1 MAAAP
6 TPVAIDTNVLFS
18 ALLRD
23 RSRFS
28 EVILRFGHAFFV
40 CESVLVELFRHK
52 ERILRSS
59 KLGDADLTHLY
70 HVLLRRIHLFREE
83 QIDPEHWTRAYA
95 LCREVDETDTPHVA
109 LALQIA
115 GLLWT
120 GDRTLRNGLEARR
133 FTSFFT
139 PD

>member
-1 MAAAP
+1 MDPAP

-23 RSRFS
+23 KSRFS
-28 EVILRFGHAFFV
+28 EIILRSGHTFFV

-59 KLGDADLTHLY
+59 RLGEADLTSLY
-70 HVLLRRIHLFREE
+70 HVLLRRLHLFREE
-83 QIDPEHWTRAYA
+83 QIDPELWSRAHA
-95 LCREVDETDTPHVA
+95 LCREVDVTDTPHVA
-109 LALQIA
+109 LTLQIG

-120 GDRTLRNGLEARR
+120 GDRTLREGLEARG
-133 FTSFFT
+133 FTSFFA

>member
-1 MAAAP
+1 MPAAP

-28 EVILRFGHAFFV
+28 EI
-40 CESVLVELFRHK
+40 
-52 ERILRSS
+52 ILRSS
-59 KLGDADLTHLY
+59 KLGEADLTHLY
-70 HVLLRRIHLFREE
+70 HVLLRRLNLFREE
-83 QIDPEHWTRAYA
+83 QIDPERWNRAYA

-109 LALQIA
+109 LTLQIA
-115 GLLWT
+115 GVLWT
-120 GDRTLRNGLEARR
+120 GDNTLREGLEARG

-139 PD
+139 PA